1 MDKYDIQD
9 EMDEIATRHIGDAC
23 YFELDDLPEPDR
35 SRWLALE
42 SRMKELEGKKY
53 V

>member
-1 MDKYDIQD
+1 MDKYDIQE
-9 EMDEIATRHIGDAC
+9 EMDEIATRHIGDAG